1 MRPIRILSVTAFL
14 LAATAALAPEPAWAK
29 PPADIVRAAANSV
42 VRVMAEGCPGTKG
55 SRAGSGFVWPDA
67 TSIVTALHLV
77 ADCQSLTVEY
87 VEAGVQRRAR
97 ASRSLRRADLALLTV
112 ENPPSVKALS
122 KTATAQTQEVL
133 AAIGLPLNVRNWQET
148 YGSRALN
155 VKKLSDILNDSA
167 RREIE
172 KLGAPAIELDVFRLT
187 AVVKPGSSGGPIINA
202 EGAVVG
208 VVDGGLDG
216 GASSLNWAVPAY
228 LLQELAERGQSG
240 ANVGLG
246 PAAETV
252 FSFSV
257 PETTQAEEAVNRD
270 FFCGGRSYFHLAT
283 RSLSEIVDSLQTPGT
298 LDDPQGFAYVVTT
311 LAQNVPENDLAALRF
326 DLFVDSETGATV
338 AVPESMTLAEDSG
351 FCVASSNHGDIALI
365 FQGQIF
371 NPNYTNI
378 DFVSN
383 QFVNTLSQ
391 GLGFTNCQFDPAFSQ
406 AVPHSRIDGLLARRF
421 AALCYHAQSGEQA
434 YNFVAHLGR
443 MNSYLGIV
451 AVNGEFYDTGA
462 FANPAKT
469 KDWAA
474 AALAVII
481 STYQI

>member
-1 MRPIRILSVTAFL
+1 MRPTRGLFLTSAL
-14 LAATAALAPEPAWAK
+14 LAGMTLLAGETALAK

-55 SRAGSGFVWPDA
+55 SRAGSGFVWPEP
-67 TSIVTALHLV
+67 TSIVTALHVV
-77 ADCQSLTVEY
+77 ADCQTLTVEY
-87 VEAGVQRRAR
+87 VEAGVQRRAQ

-112 ENPPSVKALS
+112 ENPPSVQALS

-172 KLGAPAIELDVFRLT
+172 TLGAPAIELDVFRLT

-216 GASSLNWAVPAY
+216 GASSLNWAVPAH
-228 LLQELAERGQSG
+228 LLQELMERGQSG

-246 PAAETV
+246 AAAESV
-252 FSFSV
+252 FAFSV

-283 RSLSEIVDSLQTPGT
+283 RSLSEIVDSMETPGT

-326 DLFVDSETGATV
+326 DLFVDSETGATI
-338 AVPESMTLAEDSG
+338 AVPESMTLSEDSG
-351 FCVASSNHGDIALI
+351 FCIASSNHGDIALI
-365 FQGQIF
+365 FQGQVF
-371 NPNYTNI
+371 DPNYTNVE
-378 DFVSN
+378 FVSN

-391 GLGFTNCQFDPAFSQ
+391 GLGFTNCQADLAFSQ
-406 AVPHSRIDGLLARRF
+406 AVPHSRVDGLLARRF

-443 MNSYLGIV
+443 MNTYLGVV

-462 FANPAKT
+462 YANPAKT

>member
-1 MRPIRILSVTAFL
+1 MR
-14 LAATAALAPEPAWAK
+14 AAHSLVLTCALIAGTSFHETGAVWAK
-29 PPADIVRAAANSV
+29 PSADIVRAAANSV
-42 VRVMAEGCPGTKG
+42 VRVMAEGCPGPKG
-55 SRAGSGFVWPDA
+55 TRAGSGFVWPEPGK
-67 TSIVTALHLV
+67 IVTALHLV
-77 ADCQSLTVEY
+77 ADCQTLTVEY
-87 VEAGVQRRAR
+87 VEAGVQRRAQ
-97 ASRSLRRADLALLTV
+97 ATKSLRRADLALLTV
-112 ENPPSVKALS
+112 ENPPSVQPLS

-148 YGSRALN
+148 YGSRGLN
-155 VKKLSDILNDSA
+155 VNRLSDILNDSA

-172 KLGAPAIELDVFRLT
+172 NLGAPAIDLDVFRLT

-202 EGAVVG
+202 QGAVVG
-208 VVDGGLDG
+208 IVDGGLDG
-216 GASSLNWAVPAY
+216 GASSLNWAVPAH

-246 PAAETV
+246 AAAESV
-252 FSFSV
+252 FAFSI
-257 PETTQAEEAVNRD
+257 PETGENAASVNQD
-270 FFCGGRSYFHLAT
+270 LVCGGRSYFHLAT
-283 RSLSEIVDSLQTPGT
+283 RSLSEIVDSMETPGT

-311 LAQNVPENDLAALRF
+311 LAENVPENDLAALSF
-326 DLFVDSETGATV
+326 NLFVDSETGATV
-338 AVPESMTLAEDSG
+338 AVPENMTLAEESG
-351 FCVASSNHGDIALI
+351 FCVASSNQGDIALI
-365 FQGQIF
+365 FQGQVF
-371 NPNYTNI
+371 DPNYTNVE
-378 DFVSN
+378 FVSN

-391 GLGFTNCQFDPAFSQ
+391 GLGFINCQADLAFSQ
-406 AVPHSRIDGLLARRF
+406 AVPHSRVDGLLARRF

-462 FANPAKT
+462 YANPAKT
-469 KDWAA
+469 RDWAA

>member
-1 MRPIRILSVTAFL
+1 MRSTQSFFLTGAL
-14 LAATAALAPEPAWAK
+14 LAGLSFLVVASAWAK

-42 VRVMAEGCPGTKG
+42 VRVMAEGCPGAKG
-55 SRAGSGFVWPDA
+55 RRAGSGFVWPEP
-67 TSIVTALHLV
+67 TSIVTALHVV

-97 ASRSLRRADLALLTV
+97 ASKSLRRADLALLTV

-122 KTATAQTQEVL
+122 NTATATTEEVL

-155 VKKLSDILNDSA
+155 VKRLSDILNDST

-172 KLGAPAIELDVFRLT
+172 NLGAPAIELEVFRLT

-202 EGAVVG
+202 QGAVVG

-216 GASSLNWAVPAY
+216 GASSLNWAVPAH
-228 LLQELAERGQSG
+228 LLQELAENGQSG

-246 PAAETV
+246 PAAETA
-252 FSFSV
+252 FAFSV
-257 PETTQAEEAVNRD
+257 PDTAEAAVSVNQD
-270 FFCGGRSYFHLAT
+270 LFCGGRSYFHLAT
-283 RSLSEIVDSLQTPGT
+283 RSLSEIVDSMETPGT
-298 LDDPQGFAYVVTT
+298 LDDPMGFAYVVTA
-311 LAQNVPENDLAALRF
+311 LAANVPEKDLAALRF
-326 DLFVDSETGATV
+326 DLYVDSETGATV
-338 AVPESMTLAEDSG
+338 AVPQSMPIVDDSG
-351 FCVASSNHGDIALI
+351 FCVASSNQGDIALI

-371 NPNYTNI
+371 DPNYTNV

-383 QFVNTLSQ
+383 QFVNALSL
-391 GLGFTNCQFDPAFSQ
+391 GLGFSNCQADLNFSQ

-434 YNFVAHLGR
+434 YNFVAHLNR
-443 MNSYLGIV
+443 LNSYTGIV

-462 FANPAKT
+462 YADPAKT
-469 KDWAA
+469 RDWAA